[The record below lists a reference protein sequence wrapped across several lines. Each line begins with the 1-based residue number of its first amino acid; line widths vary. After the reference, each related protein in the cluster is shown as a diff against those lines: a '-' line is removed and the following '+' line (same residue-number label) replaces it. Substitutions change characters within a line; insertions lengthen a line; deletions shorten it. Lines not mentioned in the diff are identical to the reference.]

1 MIKPLTIALVLSA
14 AATLANAS
22 DWVDLGND
30 RTSNVFLDADSI
42 KYANKALDQR
52 TAWVKVK
59 YIRPDGPYKAG
70 DYTLASQTID
80 CRNGR
85 FSVSRVIAYNPKGQ
99 MTQQTP
105 MNTGWMDI
113 PPDST
118 FEYVAET
125 VCSYP
130 YL

>member
-1 MIKPLTIALVLSA
+1 MTF
-14 AATLANAS
+14 ANAS
-22 DWVDLGND
+22 DWVDLGTD
-30 RTSNVFLDADSI
+30 RTSDVLLDADSI
-42 KYANKALDQR
+42 KHANKALDQR

-85 FSVSRVIAYNPKGQ
+85 FSISRVIAYNPKGQ
-99 MTQQTP
+99 MTNQTP

-125 VCSYP
+125 ICSYP